1 MPHLSISMCVLEGVV
16 ENRQSM
22 KKRIGFLVAPKVMK
36 REGEL
41 TGKRINRHRVIVDIL
56 FK

>member
-16 ENRQSM
+16 ENRQRM